1 MFVEMLYFGNIICF
15 VYHIYPNM
23 LIEPTIKDFTSF
35 SLISRKALT
44 RITLNINHN
53 ISLANFL
60 FFLQAMRINFPWLFH
75 VLLQMILIDLKI
87 SRWIPRVLE
96 ISRNP
101 QRFLKSSLEIPRDFL
116 ETPMKGKEQQ
126 KEIPM
131 LNPLHSLQGDKKE
144 LGGTIFQKLYTFRQS
159 SEPVRSRLE
168 PFVCSHLGAEQ
179 SRTEPSEA
187 AWSYPKS
194 SGAIG
199 AVQQDLH
206 Q

>member
-1 MFVEMLYFGNIICF
+1 MKI
-15 VYHIYPNM
+15 
-23 LIEPTIKDFTSF
+23 
-35 SLISRKALT
+35 
-44 RITLNINHN
+44 
-53 ISLANFL
+53 NFL
-60 FFLQAMRINFPWLFH
+60 WLFL

-131 LNPLHSLQGDKKE
+131 LNPLHRLQGDKKE
-144 LGGTIFQKLYTFRQS
+144 LGGTPFQKLYTRLYFFTFRQS
-159 SEPVRSRLE
+159 SGPVRSRLE
-168 PFVCSHLGAEQ
+168 PFDCSHLGAVQ

-194 SGAIG
+194 SGAIRSRP
-199 AVQQDLH
+199 ARSPPIKNTQALLQTHPLQQV
-206 Q
+206 